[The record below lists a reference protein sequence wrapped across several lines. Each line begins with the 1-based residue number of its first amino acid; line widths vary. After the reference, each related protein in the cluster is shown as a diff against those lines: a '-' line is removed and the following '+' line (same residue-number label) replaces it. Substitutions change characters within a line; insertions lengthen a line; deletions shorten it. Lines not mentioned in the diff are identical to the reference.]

1 MADVGTR
8 RLPAQ
13 RVGALGALD
22 VLLSHWRVLILL
34 PLAAAGLAA
43 AIAFSRSP
51 SYTATAIFV
60 PEISG
65 QGRVPSGLAGIAGQF
80 GINLGGEGSR
90 SASFYAEVAKSRDI
104 LLRVLLSRYPDP
116 RTPDTAADSATLMD
130 IYAPAGDSLLRLE
143 RAVAQLDRA
152 MSLEVDLP
160 TSLVRLS
167 VTDGSPEIAA
177 AVANRVVAAI
187 DDFNTDSRQSQAR
200 RRRQFIEVR
209 TGEAAAELRRAESL
223 LEEFQERNRAWQHS
237 PQLTSAQS
245 RLRRGVELRQEVF
258 LTLSRELET
267 SRIEEID
274 DAPVIS
280 VIQRAVPPRFKSAPR
295 RGVIIV
301 LGGVLGVLL
310 ALSWVGATEL
320 LHRLRVADA
329 EGFRAL
335 AGRLRGGRGDF
346 RHERAA
352 TPGVVD

>member
-1 MADVGTR
+1 MGVFG
-8 RLPAQ
+8 L
-13 RVGALGALD
+13 LD
-22 VLLSHWRVLILL
+22 VLLSHWRALIFL
-34 PLAAAGLAA
+34 PLTVAGLAA
-43 AIAFSRSP
+43 VAAFTRSP
-51 SYTATAIFV
+51 SYTATAVFV
-60 PEISG
+60 PEMSG
-65 QGRVPSGLAGIAGQF
+65 QGRVPSSLAGIAGQF
-80 GINLGGEGSR
+80 GINLGGDGSR

-104 LLRVLLSRYPDP
+104 LLRVLLSEVPDA
-116 RTPDTAADSATLMD
+116 RTPDVATDSATLLEL
-130 IYAPAGDSLLRLE
+130 YHPEGDSLLRVE
-143 RAVAQLDRA
+143 RGIAQLDRA

-167 VTDGSPEIAA
+167 VTDGSPEVAA
-177 AVANRVVAAI
+177 AVANRIVSVI

-200 RRRQFIEVR
+200 RRRQFIEQR
-209 TGEAAAELRRAESL
+209 TTDAASELRRAERAL
-223 LEEFQERNRAWQHS
+223 DVFQERNRAWQQS

-245 RLRRGVELRQEVF
+245 RLRREVDLRQEVF

-267 SRIEEID
+267 SRIEEVN

-320 LHRLRVADA
+320 LGRLRATDSD
-329 EGFRAL
+329 GFRAV
-335 AGRLRGGRGDF
+335 AGRLRGDRRRE

-352 TPGVVD
+352 TPDVGA